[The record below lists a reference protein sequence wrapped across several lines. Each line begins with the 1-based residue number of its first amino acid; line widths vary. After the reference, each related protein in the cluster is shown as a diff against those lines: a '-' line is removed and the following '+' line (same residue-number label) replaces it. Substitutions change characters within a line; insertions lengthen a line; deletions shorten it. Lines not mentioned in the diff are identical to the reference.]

1 VQDLVE
7 HHVRVRECVACNE
20 GSVDRYCRGFE
31 VRFDGLEVVSSRRL
45 FVLRVGFVAVVVEE
59 GLDEERAPCAISAFK
74 SAFHPCQE
82 VDRHTIGDDIANHIH
97 EVLLLFVRAVILS
110 QQPGKMS
117 EDGIALR
124 QDLAVELHDWDVGGG
139 VQMGDFALFVFWVF
153 VEGVAHVGVRYGG
166 IFPEEANDSV
176 GKRRRSVEVLSSGKK
191 DRNWLL

>member
-1 VQDLVE
+1 M
-7 HHVRVRECVACNE
+7 
-20 GSVDRYCRGFE
+20 
-31 VRFDGLEVVSSRRL
+31 
-45 FVLRVGFVAVVVEE
+45 
-59 GLDEERAPCAISAFK
+59 P
-74 SAFHPCQE
+74 
-82 VDRHTIGDDIANHIH
+82 
-97 EVLLLFVRAVILS
+97 
-110 QQPGKMS
+110 

-176 GKRRRSVEVLSSGKK
+176 GKRRSVEVWSSGKK